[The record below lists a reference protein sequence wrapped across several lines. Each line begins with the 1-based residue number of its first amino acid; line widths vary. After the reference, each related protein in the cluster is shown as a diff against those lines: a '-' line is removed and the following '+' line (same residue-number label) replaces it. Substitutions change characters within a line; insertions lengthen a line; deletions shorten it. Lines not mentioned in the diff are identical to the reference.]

1 MEVEE
6 IQLDVNK
13 PQLTIMGVRFN
24 NQKDFRG
31 ALYAISSNMIEGW
44 QPTKQDVEQ
53 VKHYL
58 VLKQREKM
66 DRIE

>member
-1 MEVEE
+1 MK
-6 IQLDVNK
+6 LDVNK

-44 QPTKQDVEQ
+44 QPTKQDVERI
-53 VKHYL
+53 KHYL
-58 VLKQREKM
+58 VLKHKEKAN
-66 DRIE
+66 D

>member
-1 MEVEE
+1 MK
-6 IQLDVNK
+6 LDVNR
-13 PQLTIMGVRFN
+13 PQLTIMGVKFN

-58 VLKQREKM
+58 ILKQKEKA
-66 DRIE
+66 DE